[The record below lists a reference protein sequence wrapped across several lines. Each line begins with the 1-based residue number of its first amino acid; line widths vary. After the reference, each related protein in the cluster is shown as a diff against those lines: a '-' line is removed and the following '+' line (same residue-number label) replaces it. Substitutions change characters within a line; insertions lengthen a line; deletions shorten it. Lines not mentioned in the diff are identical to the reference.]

1 MHAVTFFAIS
11 ILVQAA
17 GFLVYAF
24 VFPKLQAVKSYR
36 LAAQQ
41 QGSHTVA
48 DELAAAGIQTN
59 LKVSEHCPHLHLK
72 NLTLTS

>member
-1 MHAVTFFAIS
+1 MTFFAIS

-24 VFPKLQAVKSYR
+24 VFPKLQTVKSYR
-36 LAAQQ
+36 LAARQ
-41 QGSHTVA
+41 QGSYTVV

-59 LKVSEHCPHLHLK
+59 LKVS
-72 NLTLTS
+72 

>member
-11 ILVQAA
+11 MLVQAA

-24 VFPKLQAVKSYR
+24 VFPKLGAVKSFR
-36 LAAQQ
+36 LTARQ
-41 QGSHTVA
+41 QGSYTVV

-59 LKVSEHCPHLHLK
+59 LKVS
-72 NLTLTS
+72 